1 MAKSTRRLIN
11 EVNAGSMADIAFLLL
26 IFFLVTTQIKTD
38 KGITFMLPPDNNE
51 PSEFH
56 ARNIFKI
63 LINSGNELQVE
74 GERFPDLTALRN
86 RVKEHVLNYGKDE
99 NLSISPD
106 KAVVSIKTD
115 RGTSYK
121 TYIAVLDEV
130 QGAYYEIY
138 GERVG
143 MSADDFRKL
152 DASDPGDLAIRKK
165 ARDGIPMAISLA
177 EPTNY
182 AN

>member
-1 MAKSTRRLIN
+1 MAKSTRRLVN

-38 KGITFMLPPDNNE
+38 KGLTFMLPPDNNE

-63 LINSGNELQVE
+63 FINSGNELQVE
-74 GERFPDLTALRN
+74 GERFDDLAALRE
-86 RVKEHVLNYGKDE
+86 RIKDHVLNNGKEE

-106 KAVVSIKTD
+106 KAVVSIKID
-115 RGTSYK
+115 RGTSYEK
-121 TYIAVLDEV
+121 YIAVLDEV

-152 DASDPGDLAIRKK
+152 DASDPRDIALREK
-165 ARDGIPMAISLA
+165 ARKGIPMAISLA

-182 AN
+182 TN